1 MSGEK
6 YMDIGRLLGDSFG
19 YTKEG
24 LFGKPAT
31 WIILIILGFLP
42 AIPII
47 AGILFFVPSLI
58 TGAVPD
64 IATIAGVFIIAFIVA
79 IVLAAFYA
87 GYQVRILRGETPLPA
102 VSGFGRLFAD
112 GIRYIVIQFI
122 YAIPVIIILAVTIGS
137 TIMAAVSAG
146 PDFEDLLPI
155 LGGVLIGILV
165 AIVVGFIIGLF
176 SIIAVVRFARTGSM
190 GEAFNFGGIMAI
202 IGRIGWGSYILAL
215 IVVAVII
222 VIAEIVLGIIP
233 YIGGILQLIFSPFI
247 TIFYSRYISLLYDSA
262 EGTPAPE

>member
-1 MSGEK
+1 ME
-6 YMDIGRLLGDSFG
+6 IERLLGNSFG

-31 WIILIILGFLP
+31 WILLIILSMLP

-47 AGILFFVPSLI
+47 AGILVFIPSLMAGTI
-58 TGAVPD
+58 PD
-64 IATIAGVFIIAFIVA
+64 IASIAGVLLAAFIVA
-79 IVLAAFYA
+79 ILLASFYA

-146 PDFEDLLPI
+146 PNFEDWLPI
-155 LGGVLIGILV
+155 LGTVLLGILIAV
-165 AIVVGFIIGLF
+165 IVGFIIGLF
-176 SIIAVVRFARTGSM
+176 AIFGLVRFARTGSM
-190 GEAFNFGGIMAI
+190 GEAFHLGAI
-202 IGRIGWGSYILAL
+202 TAAIGRIGWGSYILAL
-215 IVVAVII
+215 FIIAVIVVI
-222 VIAEIVLGIIP
+222 VQVVLGIIP
-233 YIGGILQLIFSPFI
+233 YIGWLLQLIVTPFI
-247 TIFYSRYISLLYDSA
+247 TIFYSRYIALLYDSA
-262 EGTPAPE
+262 GEVAAPE